1 MTGEPQPGPE
11 DTGPEPAVG
20 TPVRDTVRDR
30 VGIVID
36 REGPYLQLRPL
47 GGGREWDADP
57 SRIQLLT
64 QTEVLSARVAQANA
78 RSRQEDR

>member
-1 MTGEPQPGPE
+1 MTGNPQPDPE
-11 DTGPEPAVG
+11 KTDPEPAVG
-20 TPVRDTVRDR
+20 TPVRDTVRDLIG
-30 VGIVID
+30 VVMD

-78 RSRQEDR
+78 RSRQEGR